1 MANVI
6 FHFYGKNYDMWKI
19 KMMTLFKSQRL
30 WDIVMER
37 LNISK
42 NISTLKEAQ
51 QKELNVKEQKDTN
64 AFYLIQQ
71 SLANTIF
78 PRITEA
84 STRKQACD
92 MLWEEFLSDSKV
104 HTIKI

>member
-19 KMMTLFKSQRL
+19 KMMTLFKSQKL
-30 WDIVMER
+30 WDIVIER

-78 PRITEA
+78 PRITGA

-92 MLWEEFLSDSKV
+92 MLWEEFLGDSKV